1 MTRTGW
7 RLLLVA
13 LVALATRVARADEAK
28 ASMVVPPEKLEW
40 KPSAALPAGAQI
52 AVLQGA
58 QTKPGPYAYR
68 VRLPPHYRVPPHAHS
83 DDRTYVFLSGTYYQG
98 HGDRFDASRLA
109 PVRAGTFEAYV
120 AGEQHYGE
128 TRDEEVI
135 FQVNGNGPTAM
146 TYASP
151 ADDPRKR

>member
-13 LVALATRVARADEAK
+13 LVALATRAARADEAK

-109 PVRAGTFEAYV
+109 PVRAGGVLTINLHELNVEALPGDLPEMIEWDVAALEVGDTLLLFET
-120 AGEQHYGE
+120 G
-128 TRDEEVI
+128 
-135 FQVNGNGPTAM
+135 
-146 TYASP
+146 
-151 ADDPRKR
+151 